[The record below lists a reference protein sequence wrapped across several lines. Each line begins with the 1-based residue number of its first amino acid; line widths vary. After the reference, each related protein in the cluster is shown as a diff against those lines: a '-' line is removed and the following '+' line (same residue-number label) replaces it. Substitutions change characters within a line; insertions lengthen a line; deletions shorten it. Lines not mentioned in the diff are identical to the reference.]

1 MRHGQ
6 HGGGKRCGR
15 RLASRAL
22 GITCVLCG
30 AGGVG
35 YAMAPTPPAPAATAL
50 SPFNVFWILHAMLEL
65 PLGLQAFIVP
75 LSLPLHGMTLA
86 TIMVARV
93 RTLTALTLAVWGLS
107 HSIERCVSA
116 RVWAAR
122 LSSRKACL
130 CCADAFFPR
139 DRVGRVLANGL
150 ALARSQAA
158 RVCRRMDPSGAGA
171 VPRRDCSDTC
181 GGRYSCDTLVRR
193 SPALAY

>member
-1 MRHGQ
+1 MGFLLVFAVLLWALVTFLNGFHD
-6 HGGGKRCGR
+6 
-15 RLASRAL
+15 ASNAVATSVRTRAL
-22 GITCVLCG
+22 
-30 AGGVG
+30 
-35 YAMAPTPPAPAATAL
+35 TP
-50 SPFNVFWILHAMLEL
+50 
-65 PLGLQAFIVP
+65 G
-75 LSLPLHGMTLA
+75 LA

-116 RVWAAR
+116 RVWVAR

-158 RVCRRMDPSGAGA
+158 RVCRRMDPLS
-171 VPRRDCSDTC
+171 
-181 GGRYSCDTLVRR
+181 LIHI
-193 SPALAY
+193 